1 MADVAESAAAI
12 ADRAGDDVTP
22 RGAEATFKRK
32 QLAYAGDRDAE
43 EFTTVVAEAYGVV
56 RRRNNKRQRI
66 EILKT
71 SPRNDAK
78 PPLPPKPKQLTD
90 KMHKAD
96 GGSKL
101 RAKFDQI
108 HATAVQKL
116 TAQNDQLR
124 IENITLRSALATE
137 QNVVRNLR

>member
-1 MADVAESAAAI
+1 MADAAESVAAI
-12 ADRAGDDVTP
+12 ADRAGDDVIP
-22 RGAEATFKRK
+22 RAAEAISKRK
-32 QLAYAGDRDAE
+32 QSADASDRDAE
-43 EFTTVVAEAYGVV
+43 EFTTTVAEAYGVV
-56 RRRNNKRQRI
+56 WRRNNKRQRI
-66 EILKT
+66 EILKAN
-71 SPRNDAK
+71 PRNDEK
-78 PPLPPKPKQLTD
+78 PPLPPKPKQLTE

-108 HATAVQKL
+108 HATTVQKL

-124 IENITLRSALATE
+124 IENNTLRSALATE